1 MLSRFVS
8 TRFQVLFHSPS
19 GVLFTFPSRYSF
31 TIGHQ
36 RYLALRDGPRRFPPN
51 STCSVVLGIPT
62 GRPIAFRLRGCHPV
76 SPAVQ
81 CRSARRR
88 FYDSLSPRQQG
99 QVGPTTPRRKRLPS
113 ITPPR
118 FRLFPFR
125 SPLLGEYLFLQ
136 VLGCFSSLRTLH
148 TAYLIQ
154 RRVTRH
160 DPGRVAPFGNSRI
173 TACAAAPR
181 DLSQLC
187 RALHRPLVPRHPPCA
202 LSSLTIFSLS
212 TRLRNGGAD
221 MLPPR
226 GPSCVQPTPPDTT
239 PAGAGDLIHA
249 LFIYQGSVSLEMS
262 GLEPLASCLQSRRSA
277 N

>member
-1 MLSRFVS
+1 VLSRFVS

-62 GRPIAFRLRGCHPV
+62 GRPLAFRLRGCHPV
-76 SPAVQ
+76 SPAIQ

-88 FYDSLSPRQQG
+88 FCYSLSPRQQE
-99 QVGPTTPRRKRLPS
+99 QVGPTTPKRKRLPS
-113 ITPPR
+113 ITPLR

-136 VLGCFSSLRTLH
+136 VLRCFSSLRTLH

-202 LSSLTIFSLS
+202 LSSLTIISLS
-212 TRLRNGGAD
+212 TRLRRGGW
-221 MLPPR
+221 R
-226 GPSCVQPTPPDTT
+226 
-239 PAGAGDLIHA
+239 
-249 LFIYQGSVSLEMS
+249 Y
-262 GLEPLASCLQSRRSA
+262 
-277 N
+277 

>member
-51 STCSVVLGIPT
+51 STCLVVLGIPT
-62 GRPIAFRLRGCHPV
+62 GRSSAFRLRGCHPV
-76 SPAVQ
+76 SPAIQ
-81 CRSARRR
+81 CRSAKRR
-88 FYDSLSPRQQG
+88 FVYSLPSRQQG
-99 QVGPTTPRRKRLPS
+99 RMGPTTPRRKRLPS
-113 ITPPR
+113 ITPSR
-118 FRLFPFR
+118 FRLLPFR
-125 SPLLGEYLFLQ
+125 SPLLGEFLFLQ
-136 VLGCFSSLRTLH
+136 VVRCFSSLRTLH
-148 TAYLIQ
+148 AAYLIQ

-181 DLSQLC
+181 DFSQLC

-202 LSSLTIFSLS
+202 LSSLTIISLS
-212 TRLRNGGAD
+212 TRLRNGGSGFD
-221 MLPPR
+221 
-226 GPSCVQPTPPDTT
+226 
-239 PAGAGDLIHA
+239 PAAAWAVGFDRHPGTSQDGRRINTRVL
-249 LFIYQGSVSLEMS
+249 LLSRCSPSLEMS
-262 GLEPLASCLQSRRSA
+262 GLEPLTSCLQSRRST